1 VLAIITPQNV
11 AHLLLDAIDV
21 WRAWCFTG
29 VLFHMIKGDTERCM
43 FWVIV
48 TVFSVPAGAL
58 LLFVMRLVGLP
69 LP

>member
-1 VLAIITPQNV
+1 MLAVITPQNA

-21 WRAWCFTG
+21 WCAWCFTG
-29 VLFHMIKGDTERCM
+29 VLFHMIKGDAERCM

-48 TVFSVPAGAL
+48 TVVSVPAGAL

-69 LP
+69 VP